1 MSLSRHARVLVGVGV
16 ALLAAAPASAQ
27 VMSSLQSVTL
37 NAQKGQSVT
46 LGTPSPSTQ
55 GLNIVDGSIT
65 NWASPISITISW
77 DVTSSPTT
85 TVKLVGYF
93 ATPAQALAFETSY
106 IPSSSIEASIDG
118 GVTWAPVTSNAVGGV
133 GTAGGS
139 IQLYQSAPT
148 SGANKTGSAVVTFQ
162 MRLNLT
168 SGPATVAGIYA
179 GTFNLMAIAN

>member
-1 MSLSRHARVLVGVGV
+1 MLRSRRAGLMVSLGV
-16 ALLAAAPASAQ
+16 AYLVAAPVSAQ
-27 VMSSLQSVTL
+27 VMSSLQAVTL

-46 LGTPSPSTQ
+46 LGAPSPSTQ
-55 GLNIVDGSIT
+55 GLTIVDGAIT
-65 NWASPISITISW
+65 NWATPISITFSW
-77 DVTSSPTT
+77 DVTSSDAT

-93 ATPAQALAFETSY
+93 STPAQALAFNSSY
-106 IPSSSIEASIDG
+106 IPSSSSEASIDD

-148 SGANKTGSAVVTFQ
+148 SGTNKTGTATITFR

-168 SGPATVAGIYA
+168 AGPSTVAGIYA